1 MRLSSARSPGTRWLR
16 VPECS
21 ACNGESIC
29 RSLHSSKAPTSDQ
42 MQIAVMVAAYEAAMR
57 ELDLTAHSPGAVTVA
72 KTIVMLATQGERDP
86 VRLRKRAIEIISGLP
101 SDVA

>member
-1 MRLSSARSPGTRWLR
+1 MPLTPFLKGTHFG
-16 VPECS
+16 PD
-21 ACNGESIC
+21 A
-29 RSLHSSKAPTSDQ
+29 
-42 MQIAVMVAAYEAAMR
+42 IAVMVAAYEAAMR